1 MDTNCLVFKMNTF
14 TITRKVSLMSI
25 RINFETFE
33 LGTVKVFAKI
43 AGVLPVWGNTQLW
56 NNKRM
61 LFVWN

>member
-1 MDTNCLVFKMNTF
+1 
-14 TITRKVSLMSI
+14 MSI